1 MCCRLLFASSLHTM
15 KSKNLQNHISYIQ
28 TFSEN
33 WSNLSLWL
41 IEMMRHCTWKNII
54 MIKIELQL
62 QVEFDPIVFCLPYLA
77 FVPAPFFCVSLPSP
91 HNFLLELFPDLET
104 KVVYPKYS
112 KHWLSTVA
120 HTIDCFY
127 SKILNHGLNHRL
139 LFSLFKILN
148 CLKIQD

>member
-1 MCCRLLFASSLHTM
+1 MFATNRNDEALH
-15 KSKNLQNHISYIQ
+15 L
-28 TFSEN
+28 
-33 WSNLSLWL
+33 
-41 IEMMRHCTWKNII
+41 KNIV

-120 HTIDCFY
+120 QTIDCVC
-127 SKILNHGLNHRL
+127 SKILNHGYFFHFSGFLGEKTLWIHLN
-139 LFSLFKILN
+139 
-148 CLKIQD
+148 IQD